1 MEVRFAVQLHE
12 KLTKQFGIYLLS
24 GTTIGEH
31 YSFLKG
37 GHDSI
42 IKYWRTEFGR
52 HLTLVDDSEANDAD
66 IKSIVKSRN

>member
-1 MEVRFAVQLHE
+1 MVLGTLPIV
-12 KLTKQFGIYLLS
+12 S

-31 YSFLKG
+31 YSFLKC

-42 IKYWRTEFGR
+42 INDWRTEFGR

-66 IKSIVKSRN
+66 IDSIVESRN